1 MSIITDP
8 KKIDDLLTRGVFEA
22 IDLNHLRKKL
32 SSGKKLRIKL
42 GIDPTSPNLHVGRSI
57 PILKLR
63 DFQELGHQIVF
74 IVGDFTGTIGDTSDK
89 ESERP
94 ALSDDQVKMNMKTYA
109 KQVGKILDIDK
120 TEVRYNSEWLSKL
133 DYKEVCRQADLFS
146 LAEFI
151 ARKNIKQRLKA
162 ESRISLR
169 ELMYPLMQGYDSVAV
184 EADVELGGTDQ
195 RFNLLA
201 GREMQSYYKQEPQDI
216 MTNLLINGLD
226 DRKMSSSWGNV
237 INFLD
242 TPKDMFGKVMSMA
255 DQMIIP
261 YFEHCT
267 RVPMEKVKEYEN
279 QIKDIEKHNPRDIKM
294 ELAYEITKVYWGDK
308 KAEEGKQNFISVIQN
323 KEIPESILEKKIST
337 MNIVDALVKSELAK
351 SKGDACR
358 LVEQGG
364 ISIDGEKITSVD
376 KIVQK
381 GEVIKKGKRFF
392 VKAI

>member
-1 MSIITDP
+1 MLINTDP
-8 KKIDDLLTRGVFEA
+8 KKIDNLLTRGVFEA
-22 IDLNHLRKKL
+22 IDLDHLRKKL

-42 GIDPTSPNLHVGRSI
+42 GIDPTSSNLHVGRSI

-63 DFQELGHQIVF
+63 DFQELGHQVVF

-89 ESERP
+89 KSERP
-94 ALSDDQVKMNMKTYA
+94 ALSDDQVKINMKTYVE
-109 KQVGKILDIDK
+109 QVGKILDIDK

-133 DYKEVCRQADLFS
+133 NYKEVCRQADLFS

-184 EADVELGGTDQ
+184 KADVELGGTDQ

-201 GREMQSYYKQEPQDI
+201 GREIQSYYKQDPQDI
-216 MTNLLINGLD
+216 MTNLLIDGLD
-226 DRKMSSSWGNV
+226 GRKMSSSWGNV

-255 DQMIIP
+255 DQMIIL

-267 RVPMEKVKEYEN
+267 RISIDKIKEYKS
-279 QIKDIEKHNPRDIKM
+279 QIKDIEKYNPRDIKM
-294 ELAYEITKVYWGDK
+294 ELAYEITKIYWGDK
-308 KAEEGKQNFISVIQN
+308 KAEKGKQNFIQSF
-323 KEIPESILEKKIST
+323 
-337 MNIVDALVKSELAK
+337 
-351 SKGDACR
+351 R
-358 LVEQGG
+358 
-364 ISIDGEKITSVD
+364 
-376 KIVQK
+376 
-381 GEVIKKGKRFF
+381 IKKFQKIFQR
-392 VKAI
+392 KKLAQ